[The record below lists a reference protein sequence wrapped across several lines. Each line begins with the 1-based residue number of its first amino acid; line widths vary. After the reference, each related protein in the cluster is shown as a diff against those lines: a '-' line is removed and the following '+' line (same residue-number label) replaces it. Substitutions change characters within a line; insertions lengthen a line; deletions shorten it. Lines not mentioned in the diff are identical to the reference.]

1 MVKINIK
8 RSSNSMKFIGV
19 IESIKMLLR
28 NTRFVVGLSI
38 FISLL
43 VFSCIGPI
51 LYPRDPLSTANPPLK
66 SPSSEYPLGTD
77 AAGRDLLATLM
88 YSTRVSL
95 YVGFLSAAIATIL
108 GVIAAMFSVAFGGI
122 VDNIV
127 TAIISFLLSIPT
139 TLLALVIAFYMPV
152 KSYEVI
158 AIILGST
165 MWAGFARALRA
176 RLLSLKEE
184 DFIILSKISG
194 YSSLRIIFEDMIPS
208 VASYIMVFFATHI
221 DDGIVGEATFSLLG
235 LRPSEGYSLGLM
247 IRDANASGAILRGI
261 WWWFVPPGIILILL
275 ILSMTLISTAIDE
288 IFNPRLRKG

>member
-176 RLLSLKEE
+176 RLLSLKE